1 MAYYVAEFGLLAGL
15 DLTYEMT
22 REYAPQYFFDEM
34 KGKTLS
40 LRLVY
45 ISK

>member
-34 KGKTLS
+34 QGKYLLLTIS
-40 LRLVY
+40 IY
-45 ISK
+45 I